1 MSSSTLYPAFP
12 EDERIQYQR
21 QIADLV
27 QQVRNFKVLTQN
39 AAAELRDTA
48 DYLDKVWKD
57 CRIASAFGSA
67 TGIVGGLLTV
77 GGGIATILTAG
88 IASPLLIAGITAGA
102 AGVGTNLGTSF
113 VEKAI
118 NSSKVKEADEAV
130 QKACDAAQKVRETI
144 ELWQK
149 RMDYARLSYLY
160 YIAREILELDPMII
174 SIMQGVLKAVVQNG
188 EKGLSAVAETT
199 TKAAG
204 TAGVKI
210 GVKAAGS
217 IIIGTSAVFIVWDA
231 VVFGLTV
238 RDLIE
243 KKGSDAAKSLRQ
255 KANEIEASLN
265 SQ

>member
-27 QQVRNFKVLTQN
+27 QQVRDFKVLHQN

-57 CRIASAFGSA
+57 CKIASAFGSA

-88 IASPLLIAGITAGA
+88 IASPLLIAGITVGA
-102 AGVGTNLGTSF
+102 AGAGTNLGTSV
-113 VEKAI
+113 VEIAI

-144 ELWQK
+144 ELWKK
-149 RMDYARLSYLY
+149 RMDYARMSFLY
-160 YIAREILELDPMII
+160 YIAREILELDPMTI
-174 SIMQGVLKAVVQNG
+174 SIMQGVLKAVQTG
-188 EKGLSAVAETT
+188 EKGASAVAETT

-231 VVFGLTV
+231 VLFGLTV
-238 RDLIE
+238 RDLI
-243 KKGSDAAKSLRQ
+243 KKNGSDAAKSLRQ
-255 KANEIEASLN
+255 KANEIEAILN